1 VAQRT
6 PNQPVI
12 SVSLSRKL
20 LAQIDV
26 RAASLNLPRSHYLT
40 LLAVNDI
47 NKGGPLTIG
56 PEAQQAR
63 MELIREITEFMKH
76 AVPALKAY
84 QENLK
89 NPKALEALDETPEA
103 MEENQFWPDFM
114 GERDDILTLK
124 WFESQKEGKDIGFE
138 RALQMWV
145 HWRPEQE
152 ADLPASGT

>member
-1 VAQRT
+1 M
-6 PNQPVI
+6 I
-12 SVSLSRKL
+12 GVSLAAL
-20 LAQIDV
+20 TGGAC
-26 RAASLNLPRSHYLT
+26 RAVVGPQRRDDLHDPAKAT
-40 LLAVNDI
+40 AVTVD
-47 NKGGPLTIG
+47 LDSFG

-84 QENLK
+84 QENL
-89 NPKALEALDETPEA
+89 NDPKALKALDQTPEG

-114 GERDDILTLK
+114 DERDDILTLK

-152 ADLPASGT
+152 ADQPGSGT